1 MSELILHHYPA
12 SPISEKIRVIFG
24 LKNISWRSVEIP
36 NLPPKP
42 DVIPLSGGY
51 RRTPI
56 MQIGADIFCDSQR
69 ILSEIERQNPS
80 PSMSMGLIQI
90 INHWSDQ
97 LFHPIVAVA
106 IASSSDVFPKEFLED
121 RKKLFLGDYADIES
135 VKTRIPNFIA
145 QIRAQFSWAETAIG
159 DNSGFLL
166 GEEATIADASLFAL
180 TWFIRRRWEIG
191 EEFMEE
197 FPNICLWEQSIKD
210 IGHGTSTDMT
220 SQEALDTAQN
230 AQTTFKSKSYI
241 NDKQDIAVGDSVS
254 IVFDGNT
261 GEKTVDGA
269 VHTIDKNSIGL
280 LHTNERVGTVCVHFP
295 RVGYRI
301 ERI

>member
-1 MSELILHHYPA
+1 MPELILHHYPA

-69 ILSEIERQNPS
+69 ILSEIERQHPS
-80 PSMSMGLIQI
+80 PSINMGLIQI
-90 INHWSDQ
+90 SNHWSDQ

-106 IASSSDVFPKEFLED
+106 IASSSDVFPKDFLED
-121 RKKLFLGDYADIES
+121 RKRLFLGNYVDIES
-135 VKTRIPNFIA
+135 VKTQIPNFTA
-145 QIRAQFSWAETAIG
+145 QIRAQFSWAEKSIENNHG
-159 DNSGFLL
+159 YLL
-166 GEEATIADASLFAL
+166 GKEASIADASLFAL
-180 TWFIRRRWEIG
+180 TWFIRRRWANG
-191 EEFMEE
+191 AEFMEE
-197 FPNICLWEQSIKD
+197 FPGVCLWEQSIKN
-210 IGHGTSTDMT
+210 IGHGTSVDMA
-220 SQEALDTAQN
+220 SLEALDVAQN
-230 AQTTFKSKSYI
+230 TETTFDSKSDI
-241 NDKQDIAVGDSVS
+241 NDKQNIEVGDHVT
-254 IVFDGNT
+254 IVFDENT
-261 GEKTVDGA
+261 GETPVGGE
-269 VHTIDKNSIGL
+269 VHTIDRNSIGL
-280 LHTNERVGTVCVHFP
+280 LHTNERVGTVCIHFP